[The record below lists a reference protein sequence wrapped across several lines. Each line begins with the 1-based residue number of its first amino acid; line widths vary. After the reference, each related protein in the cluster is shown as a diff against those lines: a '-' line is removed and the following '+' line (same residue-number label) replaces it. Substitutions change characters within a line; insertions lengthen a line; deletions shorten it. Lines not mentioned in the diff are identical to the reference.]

1 MLANVPLPMTV
12 FFCFLTALT
21 FSLYGTPV
29 AARAAIRFGIV
40 DNPNGALKTHR
51 GPIPYLGGLAVYVS
65 FILTMA
71 LVFDFDQR
79 VLGLLLAGT
88 ILVLLGLIDD
98 FGVLGVWPKF
108 LGQGFATLVLIK
120 SDIAIHIGILP
131 DWANMAL
138 TVVWLVGM
146 TNAVNIIDIMDG
158 LAAGTA
164 LVAAACLL
172 VVAFINGQSQIALM
186 TATLMGSLTGFLRYN
201 AHPAKIFLGDTGSL
215 FIGMML
221 GSLAMVGKYDRY
233 NSIGYLSPLLIL
245 IVPIFDTVYVMILRL
260 AKGRSPFRGSP
271 DHFALRLRRT
281 GMPVRLVVGLAW
293 AMGAALG
300 SLAIFNL
307 YLDER
312 LSLFLVAGVAAF
324 LTMMG
329 VALSR
334 VRMED
339 TAAAPAPE
347 AAAKDEAVENAR
359 RNLLLWR
366 RR

>member
-1 MLANVPLPMTV
+1 MLSQIPLPMTAIL
-12 FFCFLTALT
+12 CFLTALT
-21 FSLYGTPV
+21 ISLYGTPV

-40 DNPNGALKTHR
+40 DNPDGSLKNHR
-51 GPIPYLGGLAVYVS
+51 EPIPYLGGLAVYFS

-108 LGQGFATLVLIK
+108 MGQGFATFVLIK
-120 SDIAIHIGILP
+120 SDIAIHIGVLP
-131 DWANMAL
+131 DWANMGL

-146 TNAVNIIDIMDG
+146 TNAINIIDIMDG
-158 LAAGTA
+158 LAAGTS
-164 LVAAACLL
+164 LVAACCLL
-172 VVAFINGQSQIALM
+172 VVAFLNGQAQIALM
-186 TATLMGSLTGFLRYN
+186 TATLMGSLAGFLRYN

-221 GSLAMVGKYDRY
+221 GSLAMVGKYDTH

-245 IVPIFDTVYVMILRL
+245 IVPIFDTAYVMILRL
-260 AKGRSPFRGSP
+260 LKGRSPFRGSP

-281 GMPVRLVVGLAW
+281 GMPVKMVVGLTW

-307 YLDER
+307 YLDEG
-312 LSLFLVAGVAAF
+312 LSLFLMIGVAAF
-324 LTMMG
+324 LTMSG
-329 VALSR
+329 IALSR
-334 VRMED
+334 VRME
-339 TAAAPAPE
+339 TPAPPVVLS
-347 AAAKDEAVENAR
+347 APVEMAR
-359 RNLLLWR
+359 KNLLLWR